1 VRPSAAEA
9 LKAAIRRS
17 LPIVIA
23 LVVIGVLAVN
33 IFKQI
38 QGPQYEAS
46 ARVYHTN
53 QDLASALTNI
63 QPSFVDPARSIKTA
77 LSLARSPEP
86 YLRAAAKLGLPPG
99 EVRGDTT
106 VSGSEDADVIAFT
119 AKASDEQDAVRIAN
133 SVADAYVQWRADIQ
147 SEAIDR
153 AVQQLQT
160 QLARNPTNRTQLQD
174 ELDRLKVL
182 QTLSSGGAVVIERA
196 TGAPKVSPAPVKDT
210 LLGASLGFVVALLIA
225 GAREAFNTRI
235 RSESDVQDALGKPV
249 LATIQTLPKRAG
261 LVTIGRHETR
271 WGDTYGLLAANL
283 MQLRGP
289 GPTVLAVTS
298 AIAGEGKTTT
308 ASNLAVALALRG
320 QRVVLAEFD
329 IRKPAVSKLFRIPP
343 DSPGIIQVVDGTAD
357 VASSLW
363 TVELNGNRPGGVSV
377 LPPSAGHVNGDH
389 PDSGGSLRIVPS
401 GGIERGAR
409 VARATQ
415 TRKLIEDLG
424 RDADVVVLDTP
435 PALATVEM
443 AELSGAVDAVL
454 VVVRHCRA
462 TRRSLVTLSRQ
473 AEGWQAQIIGA
484 VLTDS
489 PAEEDEYYYYKA

>member
-38 QGPQYEAS
+38 QGPQYEATS
-46 ARVYHTN
+46 RVYHTN
-53 QDLASALTNI
+53 TDLASALTNL
-63 QPSFVDPARSIKTA
+63 QPSFVDPARSIKTS

-99 EVRGDTT
+99 EVRGDTS
-106 VSGSEDADVIAFT
+106 VSGSQDEDVIAFT
-119 AKASDEQDAVRIAN
+119 AKAPNEAEAVRIAN
-133 SVADAYVQWRADIQ
+133 GVADAYVQWRADIQ
-147 SEAIDR
+147 SETIDR
-153 AVQQLQT
+153 AVAQLQS
-160 QLARNPTNRTQLQD
+160 QLATNPTNRAQLQD

-182 QTLSSGGAVVIERA
+182 QTLSSGGAIVIERA

-225 GAREAFNTRI
+225 GAREAFNTRV

-283 MQLRGP
+283 MQLRGQ
-289 GPTVLAVTS
+289 GPTTFAVTS

-343 DSPGIIQVVDGTAD
+343 DSPGIIQVVEGTAELE
-357 VASSLW
+357 SSLW
-363 TVELNGNRPGGVSV
+363 TVELNGNRPGGVIA
-377 LPPSAGHVNGDH
+377 LPPSAHVNGDH
-389 PDSGGSLRIVPS
+389 PESGGSLRIVPS

-409 VARATQ
+409 IARATQ
-415 TRKLIEDLG
+415 TRQLIEDLG
-424 RDADVVVLDTP
+424 HHADVVVLDTP

-443 AELSGAVDAVL
+443 AELSSAVDAVL
-454 VVVRHCRA
+454 VVVRHGRV

-473 AEGWQAQIIGA
+473 AEGWQSPIIGA

-489 PAEEDEYYYYKA
+489 PAEEDEYYYYKS

>member
-38 QGPQYEAS
+38 QGPEYQATS
-46 ARVYHTN
+46 RVYHTTT
-53 QDLASALTNI
+53 DLASALTNI
-63 QPSFVDPARSIKTA
+63 QPSFVDPARSSNTSLA
-77 LSLARSPEP
+77 LARSPEP

-99 EVRGDTT
+99 QVRGDTS
-106 VSGSEDADVIAFT
+106 VSGSQDDDVIAFT
-119 AKASDEQDAVRIAN
+119 AKAPKEAEAVRMAN
-133 SVADAYVQWRADIQ
+133 GVADAYVQWRADIQ
-147 SEAIDR
+147 SETIDR
-153 AVQQLQT
+153 AVAQLES
-160 QLARNPTNRTQLQD
+160 QLARTPTNRTQLQD

-182 QTLSSGGAVVIERA
+182 QTLSSGGAIVIERA
-196 TGAPKVSPAPVKDT
+196 TGAPKVSPAPLKDT

-289 GPTVLAVTS
+289 GPTILAVTS

-343 DSPGIIQVVDGTAD
+343 DSPGIIQVVDGTTDLESA
-357 VASSLW
+357 LW

-377 LPPSAGHVNGDH
+377 LPPSATPVNGDH
-389 PDSGGSLRIVPS
+389 PESGGSLRIVPS
-401 GGIERGAR
+401 GGFERGAR

-415 TRKLIEDLG
+415 TRQLIEDLG
-424 RDADVVVLDTP
+424 HHADVVVLDTP

-443 AELSGAVDAVL
+443 AELSTAVDAVL
-454 VVVRHCRA
+454 VVVRHGRV

-489 PAEEDEYYYYKA
+489 PAEEDEYYYYKD